1 MAKTLANI
9 LADARQ
15 HIGQTDSSN
24 SQFSDA
30 QLTIWAND
38 AYRRIVAKIRHL
50 PVKERDYSLSS
61 YSAASGV
68 TLNAETVTTDTVL
81 LKNPDSLNSDGSAK
95 YQELKVISLDELIAM
110 DPDYQA
116 VTADMPQYAVRK
128 STFTMILYPTP
139 KASVKS
145 QTTPLRTYGLELP
158 TELSSSSDTPDLPG
172 NLHDLI
178 AHWVAYRCFAQNEMT
193 PKVTEHLTL
202 FNSGLKE
209 QKGLTT
215 EFSRKKKGWTYGP
228 GIQ

>member
-9 LADARQ
+9 IADARQ
-15 HIGQTDSSN
+15 HIGQTEESN
-24 SQFSDA
+24 SQFSDD

-38 AYRRIVAKIRHL
+38 AYRDLVATLRHL
-50 PVKERDYSLSS
+50 PVKERDYSISS

-81 LKNPDSLNSDGSAK
+81 LKNPDALNSDGTAK
-95 YQELKVISLDELIAM
+95 YQELEIIGLDELIAM

-128 STFTMILYPTP
+128 STFTLILYPTP
-139 KASVKS
+139 KASVKA

-158 TELSSSSDTPDLPG
+158 TELSEDSHTPDLPG
-172 NLHDLI
+172 HLHDTI
-178 AHWVAYRCFAQNEMT
+178 AHWVAYRCFAQNENQAKT
-193 PKVTEHLTL
+193 SEHLTL
-202 FNSGLKE
+202 YNGRKKAG
-209 QKGLTT
+209 KGLAT